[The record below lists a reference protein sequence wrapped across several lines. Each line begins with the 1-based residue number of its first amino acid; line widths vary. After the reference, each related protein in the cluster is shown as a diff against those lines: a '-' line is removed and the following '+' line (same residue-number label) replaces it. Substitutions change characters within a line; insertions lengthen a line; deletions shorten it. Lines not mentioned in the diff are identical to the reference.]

1 MLNVPFYFLIV
12 IVAFEYSVLDV
23 NASDLPAEVK
33 TGLKSLAHDLAGA
46 LVFDYGELC
55 FVVTIF
61 NQLVCS
67 VVSVNVYSL
76 S

>member
-12 IVAFEYSVLDV
+12 IVAFGRSVLDV

-33 TGLKSLAHDLAGA
+33 VGLKSLAHDLAGA

-55 FVVTIF
+55 FVVPIF
-61 NQLVCS
+61 KQLVYS
-67 VVSVNVYSL
+67 VVAVSICPPN
-76 S
+76 